1 MKTTALLLGVA
12 AVALGPVLV
21 STAQAGPTV
30 QVSFGWVVSVP
41 VIVTLPACPPP
52 VVMVPVPACAA
63 PVVVVPVRPVWEPY
77 AWRGH
82 DWRERHEHFAH
93 GHCR

>member
-12 AVALGPVLV
+12 AAALGPALV

-30 QVSFGWVVSVP
+30 QVSIGWVVSVP
-41 VIVTLPACPPP
+41 VIVTVPACPP
-52 VVMVPVPACAA
+52 

-82 DWRERHEHFAH
+82 DWRERHERFAH